1 MPSFKVFFHSL
12 PLFRLRMAHQYSV
25 TLQIILSY
33 LSKAQLRAELG
44 EWNFTNYHSFKVVI
58 IAFYLKTS
66 NYNSIL
72 FSEEKEIKMMALE
85 KQWKPIGSK

>member
-1 MPSFKVFFHSL
+1 
-12 PLFRLRMAHQYSV
+12 MAHQYSV

>member
-1 MPSFKVFFHSL
+1 M
-12 PLFRLRMAHQYSV
+12 
-25 TLQIILSY
+25 QIILSY

-44 EWNFTNYHSFKVVI
+44 EWNFTNYHSFKVMI
-58 IAFYLKTS
+58 MAFYLKTS

-85 KQWKPIGSK
+85 RPWKPTGRKQGRGAQKHCVRVQA